1 MKFMHEGIHL
11 RKSTLRSHI
20 YLHYAIQDTSDLPNT
35 TWPLSVGSSVLV
47 HLTTGN
53 CKYLR
58 DIGDFCISVDVNSGL
73 PGLVLSDLTFDG
85 VLEHAVEEPE
95 FGSLL
100 TMEWARK
107 IREAADHEVVFVLRQ
122 CLVTSEYTV
131 RHLKWDEIP
140 QLDPRNLNGHA
151 LPEYTP
157 GEVHSST
164 DSWLNIN
171 NSGLNLEM
179 GHRKRHSPHKL
190 LSGGFVNGGFCDGDP
205 SNPGLAGALCN
216 SPGFPPFST
225 LDSHS
230 ELSCGDSTPHHTCA
244 TCHDHVRDQRQPLPH
259 PCSTSGPSHC
269 TLSTSVAPSS
279 SYSHY
284 GTWHGT
290 RHSKKR
296 ADADKRI
303 ILSQGLSL
311 HPQVDTTLSQDN
323 SDTSQDTRSTED
335 HASTDQCT
343 SLTGQTSVNK
353 VDAPQCITDV
363 DNDLLWS
370 GVAILPG
377 CTDYDG
383 RHLIYIFTCSSLWYD
398 RRVDSV
404 QLARLLLYYYS
415 IPRRRNSG
423 EEWSLVA
430 DIREASNSTVNRLL
444 ESIYLFQESCGQ
456 SISVVYLYADRTS
469 QSHVM
474 KSPLYDSKAKVT
486 LKILLTIDLL
496 LQHINVEQLP
506 TVLEGSFAYDH
517 EAWVRFRKKLEPFL
531 SNCRLVACRLVDAM
545 QHVTASDLLPQSV
558 AQSTEMIQAHET
570 AVREV
575 FEDETL
581 LVLQSDGP
589 SIISSLK
596 REEEFFSHSQDYR
609 FSMEQ
614 VEDIHHHLQDSITR
628 LARLADTRMNK
639 LHNCL
644 QLREYEEECHKV
656 IEWLSQDGGTILQRH
671 SVTADNLKAVRHQ
684 QKDFE
689 KFYFSAMSY
698 IEKGHD
704 LLEEA
709 SMLSQCGNF
718 SEATGYKDLAKTL
731 KRQLQ
736 TFTVQLEEARER
748 IEGTAKCYQ
757 LLDKSYEWALE
768 AMKYVSSMKM
778 EHTATAEGLDK
789 LLRSLNIYLSEHP
802 PVEEDS
808 FSNMTEAAQNLK
820 NEKLLEQSRV
830 AKARCQEIY
839 QLLQL
844 RQTTLRR
851 ARNQLEV
858 EQALKEDGKESREM
872 PVPVSTSALDVSKDY
887 SDHERSSYSTTSS
900 VFSPLY
906 SRRDSG
912 GEGGPLRQSLSWEP
926 HDTSTP
932 TFTGWGGG
940 RSDGRRPGAVPRAPL
955 SPTECLSYQHK
966 DLYSPTPASPYSSAS
981 SSSSGKSP
989 SKSLTS
995 SSSSSSQP
1003 IVPSVTLPE
1012 SPTLI
1017 TPDPPNKGRLYQ
1029 PSPCRLY
1036 NASPTRGSAVP
1047 TVPKLSLGRTVS
1059 HPATSG
1065 MAIQSSGAPPQSSSR
1080 HQKKVL
1086 KRSST
1091 APIPMLTSPIQEED
1105 SSLQTSSP
1113 TEDGCTREEK
1123 SVKSLGITGSTESL
1137 PSMPEEA
1144 EDGDL
1149 DLSPSHDHQEDANST
1164 TQSIRDWT
1172 PVPVNTHLHRSARST
1187 PTGPMADL
1195 RLTEAE
1201 IKSRRTVSLIMS
1213 EMIQTERD
1221 YVRALQFI
1229 TDHYV
1234 PELQR
1239 DDVPQMLRG
1248 KRTVI
1253 FGNLEK
1259 IQQFHSQYFLKQ
1271 LESCQHQPFL
1281 VGQYFLQH
1289 ETMFYLYALY
1299 NKNKPKSDV
1308 LMMEYGKDFFRQ
1320 KQLELGDK
1328 MDLSSYLLKPVQ
1340 RMGKYAL
1347 LLKQLLKECS
1357 ETEPEFPEL
1366 KAAEEMVKFQL
1377 RHGNDLLAMDSLRD
1391 CDVNLQEQGR
1401 LLRQEEFLV
1410 FQGRKKSMRRIFL
1423 FEDLILFSKTKRGRQ
1438 GQHDLYVYK
1447 SSFKTAD
1454 IGMTENYGDSG
1465 YKFEIWFRRRS
1476 VGENYVL
1483 QAPSTEVKKAWVKD
1497 ISRLL
1502 WRQAI
1507 RNRETRI
1514 NELATMGIGNKPCL
1528 DIKPSE
1534 DNIQD
1539 RSINVALNNRGA
1551 RTRNSIAVSS
1561 FDYLRNGNKR
1571 PHSIIS
1577 VSSTSSSGSSHSSF
1591 GLLGSLNL
1599 AFDPL
1604 DSPRL
1609 NRRSFTS
1616 NESGIATNSDTS
1628 TDLGTE
1634 NRGPSLRR
1642 GSQGSAPLS
1651 TMRSYLDVMK
1661 SRVLKQKYS
1670 DQLYTDV

>member
-1 MKFMHEGIHL
+1 MSAGPPREIPGLPCNKEMRTPVQIKECMLQPSGDVGVETCGLVRLVFCGPLQPNEWSVAAKFVV
-11 RKSTLRSHI
+11 RRSHI
-20 YLHYAIQDTSDLPNT
+20 CGPLQPHLWSVAVTSVQIRTRREIQTTPLP
-35 TWPLSVGSSVLV
+35 
-47 HLTTGN
+47 
-53 CKYLR
+53 
-58 DIGDFCISVDVNSGL
+58 
-73 PGLVLSDLTFDG
+73 
-85 VLEHAVEEPE
+85 
-95 FGSLL
+95 
-100 TMEWARK
+100 
-107 IREAADHEVVFVLRQ
+107 VVRQ
-122 CLVTSEYTV
+122 LVTLGRVPYVKRLAQFESLRHVTGRTFCGAPPSAVGARAPEMSSEDMDV
-131 RHLKWDEIP
+131 DMADACPPSW
-140 QLDPRNLNGHA
+140 PR
-151 LPEYTP
+151 PPSPTP
-157 GEVHSST
+157 PGPPPSSCPREDVFRFRST
-164 DSWLNIN
+164 DSGFKRPAPFRKPFKLKTTKALEKSLGFRMFCFRCQRSAHNRKEEQGFAG
-171 NSGLNLEM
+171 NSFWCFSAGDLAS
-179 GHRKRHSPHKL
+179 GHSGPVGQGRIIRGESVSKDVLCGQETNFLISNS
-190 LSGGFVNGGFCDGDP
+190 SGGSDP
-205 SNPGLAGALCN
+205 SA
-216 SPGFPPFST
+216 
-225 LDSHS
+225 
-230 ELSCGDSTPHHTCA
+230 
-244 TCHDHVRDQRQPLPH
+244 
-259 PCSTSGPSHC
+259 
-269 TLSTSVAPSS
+269 
-279 SYSHY
+279 
-284 GTWHGT
+284 
-290 RHSKKR
+290 
-296 ADADKRI
+296 
-303 ILSQGLSL
+303 
-311 HPQVDTTLSQDN
+311 
-323 SDTSQDTRSTED
+323 
-335 HASTDQCT
+335 
-343 SLTGQTSVNK
+343 LTGQAGRGDQS
-353 VDAPQCITDV
+353 TD
-363 DNDLLWS
+363 S
-370 GVAILPG
+370 GVDM
-377 CTDYDG
+377 TD
-383 RHLIYIFTCSSLWYD
+383 R
-398 RRVDSV
+398 
-404 QLARLLLYYYS
+404 
-415 IPRRRNSG
+415 P
-423 EEWSLVA
+423 
-430 DIREASNSTVNRLL
+430 
-444 ESIYLFQESCGQ
+444 
-456 SISVVYLYADRTS
+456 
-469 QSHVM
+469 
-474 KSPLYDSKAKVT
+474 
-486 LKILLTIDLL
+486 
-496 LQHINVEQLP
+496 
-506 TVLEGSFAYDH
+506 
-517 EAWVRFRKKLEPFL
+517 
-531 SNCRLVACRLVDAM
+531 
-545 QHVTASDLLPQSV
+545 
-558 AQSTEMIQAHET
+558 
-570 AVREV
+570 
-575 FEDETL
+575 
-581 LVLQSDGP
+581 
-589 SIISSLK
+589 
-596 REEEFFSHSQDYR
+596 
-609 FSMEQ
+609 
-614 VEDIHHHLQDSITR
+614 
-628 LARLADTRMNK
+628 
-639 LHNCL
+639 
-644 QLREYEEECHKV
+644 V
-656 IEWLSQDGGTILQRH
+656 IEWLSQDGGTILQGH
-671 SVTADNLKAVRHQ
+671 AVTADNLRVARHQ

-718 SEATGYKDLAKTL
+718 SEATSYKDLAKTL
-731 KRQLQ
+731 KRQLR
-736 TFTVQLEEARER
+736 TFTSQLEEARER

-778 EHTATAEGLDK
+778 EHSATADGLDK

-802 PVEEDS
+802 PLGEDS
-808 FSNMTEAAQNLK
+808 FSTMMEAAQTLK
-820 NEKLLEQSRV
+820 NEKLLEQCRL
-830 AKARCQEIY
+830 AKARCQETF

-858 EQALKEDGKESREM
+858 EQALKEGGKDVKDLSA
-872 PVPVSTSALDVSKDY
+872 PVGGISLDVSRSSSDLERSDY
-887 SDHERSSYSTTSS
+887 SVTSIM
-900 VFSPLY
+900 FSPAP
-906 SRRDSG
+906 SRSDAGAG
-912 GEGGPLRQSLSWEP
+912 GDVAASKSLTWAP
-926 HDTSTP
+926 HETSTP
-932 TFTGWGGG
+932 TFRGWGGG
-940 RSDGRRPGAVPRAPL
+940 DGHSVDTLRSGTTSHGPP
-955 SPTECLSYQHK
+955 SPSDSLGSHHKAFSY
-966 DLYSPTPASPYSSAS
+966 PACPSSPYSSTT

-995 SSSSSSQP
+995 LSSQSSSSLSSVQP
-1003 IVPSVTLPE
+1003 LVPSVTLPV
-1012 SPTLI
+1012 SPTL
-1017 TPDPPNKGRLYQ
+1017 TSPDPPNKTRLYL
-1029 PSPCRLY
+1029 PPVYRLY
-1036 NASPTRGSAVP
+1036 NSSPSRGCAGPAGPV
-1047 TVPKLSLGRTVS
+1047 KLGLGRTISQPDPTNVS
-1059 HPATSG
+1059 VPPTGATTR
-1065 MAIQSSGAPPQSSSR
+1065 P
-1080 HQKKVL
+1080 QKKVL
-1086 KRSST
+1086 KRAST
-1091 APIPMLTSPIQEED
+1091 SPVPMLTSPIQEED
-1105 SSLQTSSP
+1105 PSGQAATPNEAEDVGSS
-1113 TEDGCTREEK
+1113 REQR
-1123 SVKSLGITGSTESL
+1123 SVRSLGITGSTESL
-1137 PSMPEEA
+1137 PSMPEEV

-1149 DLSPSHDHQEDANST
+1149 DMSPSHDGHTDHNST
-1164 TQSIRDWT
+1164 APSIRDWT
-1172 PVPVNTHLHRSARST
+1172 PIPVNSHLHRSARST

-1271 LESCQHQPFL
+1271 LESCQQQPFL

-1299 NKNKPKSDV
+1299 NKNKPKSDT

-1357 ETEPEFPEL
+1357 ETEPEYPEL

-1377 RHGNDLLAMDSLRD
+1377 RHGNDLLAMDSLRE

-1514 NELATMGIGNKPCL
+1514 NELATMGIGNKPCM
-1528 DIKPSE
+1528 DIKPSQ

-1539 RSINVALNNRGA
+1539 RSINVSLHNRGA

-1577 VSSTSSSGSSHSSF
+1577 VSSTSSSGSSQSSF

-1604 DSPRL
+1604 DSPRM
-1609 NRRSFTS
+1609 NRRSFVS
-1616 NESGIATNSDTS
+1616 NESGIVTDSDTS
-1628 TDLGTE
+1628 ADFGTE
-1634 NRGPSLRR
+1634 NKGPSLRR

-1651 TMRSYLDVMK
+1651 TMRSYFDVMK

-1670 DQLYTDV
+1670 DQVYTDV